1 MAVKQT
7 FVIVGAGLAG
17 AKAAQTLRD
26 EGFDGRVVMIGS
38 ETNPPYNRPPLSKGY
53 LRGERTRASILVHDD
68 AFYADHDIE
77 LLLATRVTGIF
88 PREGQVETDASKH
101 RIDYDSLLL
110 ATGSRPRKLAVPGSD
125 LDGIHYLRTLGDSDR
140 LRHELKS
147 ASRLA
152 VVGAGWIGSEVA
164 ASAREMGVDVVLLDP
179 NGNPL
184 ERIMG
189 PQVGAVLRRLHA
201 AHGVE
206 FRPSSRVRSF
216 LGDGAVDGIR
226 TASGEIIPADR
237 VVVGVGVIP
246 RTELAIEAGLLM
258 ENGVA
263 TDDQLRT
270 SAPRIYAAGDVANAW
285 HPLFRLRLRVEHWA
299 TARDGGILAA
309 QNMLGQGRSYDRI
322 PHFLSTQYDFNIEY
336 AGHASRWD
344 QVVFRG
350 EPASSGGFLA
360 FWLLGGRVV
369 AGMSA
374 NVPNVHHDIEHLV
387 RSGRQVSPD
396 MLADSEVPLDAVAD
410 EASRLQR
417 L

>member
-26 EGFDGRVVMIGS
+26 EGFDGRVVMIGA
-38 ETNPPYNRPPLSKGY
+38 ETSPPYNRPPLSKGY

-88 PREGQVETDASKH
+88 PRDGQVETDASKQ
-101 RIDYDSLLL
+101 RIDYDRLLL

-164 ASAREMGVDVVLLDP
+164 ASARELGIDVVLLDP
-179 NGNPL
+179 NRNPL
-184 ERIMG
+184 EKILG
-189 PQVGAVLRRLHA
+189 PEVGSVFRRLHV
-201 AHGVE
+201 AHEVDY
-206 FRPSSRVRSF
+206 RPSSRVESF
-216 LGDGAVDGIR
+216 LGNGAVEAIR
-226 TASGEIIPADR
+226 TTSGELIPADL
-237 VVVGVGVIP
+237 VVAGIGVVP
-246 RTELAIEAGLLM
+246 RTELAVDAGLLM

-263 TDDQLRT
+263 ADEQLRT
-270 SAPRIYAAGDVANAW
+270 SAPRIFAAGDIANAW
-285 HPLFRLRLRVEHWA
+285 HPLFQRRLRVEHWA

-322 PHFLSTQYDFNIEY
+322 PHFLSTQYDLSIDY

-350 EPASSGGFLA
+350 QADSGGGFVA
-360 FWLLGGRVV
+360 FWISGGRVV

-374 NVPNVHHDIEHLV
+374 NLPGLYDDISRLIT
-387 RSGRQVSPD
+387 SGRQVRLD
-396 MLADSEVPLDAVAD
+396 LLADSDVPLDAITEGAHQ
-410 EASRLQR
+410 LQR